1 MSDDHVILP
10 DEDPTPDD
18 HSSVTP
24 GDHQAAGEQHPI
36 PPGLVCSEC
45 GTHIEPNQQYCLA
58 CGAPTPFA
66 VPLRARRS
74 APALIAA
81 SLLALGV
88 GGASIIYAA
97 TNEDTNT
104 TAGVSVPTVNT
115 VPTIPTFPTG
125 TNPFPTG
132 STFSTVPTF
141 STLTTGATIT
151 QNNTFTTTYT
161 VTVTRTTGTSTTS
174 TTDYNE
180 DDDWPYENEVRW
192 TIVMRSYEDL
202 IDAQN
207 YCATLK
213 TNNFTCGILN
223 SDFYSSLNPGYF
235 VVFHK
240 GYTTQASAN
249 TALAGIKSTY
259 PSAYVRKIEI

>member
-1 MSDDHVILP
+1 MSDDHVVLP
-10 DEDPTPDD
+10 DDDPTPGNAAQPA
-18 HSSVTP
+18 H
-24 GDHQAAGEQHPI
+24 GDQHAAGEPHPI

-66 VPLRARRS
+66 VPLRARRTT
-74 APALIAA
+74 PALIAA

-97 TNEDTNT
+97 TNEDAQQTGQ
-104 TAGVSVPTVNT
+104 ASVPTVNT
-115 VPTIPTFPTG
+115 APTIPTFPSG

-141 STLTTGATIT
+141 STLTTGATVT

-174 TTDYNE
+174 TTNYDE
-180 DDDWPYENEVRW
+180 GDDWQYQNDTRW

-213 TNNFTCGILN
+213 NNNFSCGIIN
-223 SDFYSSLNPGYF
+223 SDLYTSLNPGYF
-235 VVFHK
+235 VVFHRA
-240 GYTTQASAN
+240 YTTKALADA
-249 TALAGIKSTY
+249 ALAGIKSTY
-259 PSAYVRKIEI
+259 PSAYVRKVEV